1 MPPETELSSSA
12 GLQQKESNHGSA
24 FHHGVPAEWQFEAA
38 SSSGAQTNTFPGE
51 DAKKQV
57 LLFLHWIFTAVCIQ
71 SVASKSSFAA
81 KVLFRLLLVVFYG
94 GFGKPT

>member
-1 MPPETELSSSA
+1 MRPLPLA
-12 GLQQKESNHGSA
+12 
-24 FHHGVPAEWQFEAA
+24 
-38 SSSGAQTNTFPGE
+38 AQTNTFPGE

-57 LLFLHWIFTAVCIQ
+57 LLFLHWIFTAVRIQ

-81 KVLFRLLLVVFYG
+81 KVLLNYVLTKFCLLLVAFYG